1 VSDIN
6 YMIERG
12 NPPRYH
18 LRMEYSNWP
27 LSYRRN
33 LYVSKKIH
41 KRDLLTLCPHMK
53 IDVYILATVISKKS
67 TKETHKRDLLTL
79 CPHMKIGGCARAC
92 ERERV
97 CVCVCM
103 CVHVFVRV
111 CVQLCMCVCV
121 CVCAHKF
128 DLLQWD
134 SQSTDRAEN
143 FFFNLIVTHIH
154 TCSAPKPK

>member
-1 VSDIN
+1 VSEGGRGGERERERAGKWGGGGGRERERERQTDRDAETETETEREERKKKRERERESCPAVSDIN

-79 CPHMKIGGCARAC
+79 CPHMKIGGCARA
-92 ERERV
+92 
-97 CVCVCM
+97 
-103 CVHVFVRV
+103 
-111 CVQLCMCVCV
+111 
-121 CVCAHKF
+121 
-128 DLLQWD
+128 
-134 SQSTDRAEN
+134 
-143 FFFNLIVTHIH
+143 
-154 TCSAPKPK
+154 